1 MKPMLAGMQMSG
13 RPDEPIGTEAT
24 LWGWDGF
31 LPRSYLFS
39 ADPLAIKPR
48 SLREVAVPRGHLFV
62 SPDYECCVQRLG
74 TSLIILIGHC
84 VDLSEPEKREAD
96 IAASLLQQAQH
107 DGIDRMLVQTD
118 DLFGRF
124 AVICHI
130 AGQWH
135 AFADACAT
143 RTIYF
148 AEDRAAIAS
157 HSTLLGE
164 LTGAAPRADIF
175 RHFWCALPGNAS
187 PVEGVRILPAN
198 FVLDLGT
205 RTIRRFWPRRAR
217 VERTT
222 SDVVDEVDSLL
233 GKAADAVVAR
243 WKPALSLT
251 AGLDSRLSL
260 SVYHGF
266 RELLT
271 FTYER
276 HSDDTRDFEVARE
289 LSRRLG
295 IEHRRLPPVDRSRA
309 QKAYEMADR
318 IVDCAIDRNIAPIC
332 LSGLQDIDE
341 PLIHVRSSL
350 AEIGR
355 AFWRYHPGM
364 PTRFDPSNWM
374 QVALAKSKIDLP
386 HRQKAIA
393 LMRDEMPRFFST
405 VGYDSLDPRSPE
417 IMGYDAW
424 DLAYVEHR
432 MSTWHGPALL
442 AYDMISDTSIIFNF
456 RRLLEL
462 LLSVPLPDRRQAALF
477 RAIIKRRCPQI
488 SGVPINPRPRR
499 SIGQLMTG
507 VYRQLKRRTRLIQ
520 AVEGHFSH

>member
-1 MKPMLAGMQMSG
+1 MSG

-24 LWGWDGF
+24 HWSWDGY
-31 LPRSYLFS
+31 LPKSYLFS
-39 ADPLAIKPR
+39 ADPIAAKPQ
-48 SLREVAVPRGHLFV
+48 SLREVPLPRGHLFI
-62 SPDYECCVQRLG
+62 SPDYECCVQSLG
-74 TSLIILIGHC
+74 PSLMIVIGHC
-84 VDLSEPEKREAD
+84 IDLSEPKRSEPE
-96 IAASLLQQAQH
+96 IASSLLQHAMQ
-107 DGIDRMLVQTD
+107 GIDHMLAQTD

-130 AGQWH
+130 DGRWY

-148 AEDRAAIAS
+148 AEDKPAIAS
-157 HSTLLGE
+157 HSTILGE
-164 LTGAAPRADIF
+164 LTGAAPRTDIF

-187 PVEGVRILPAN
+187 PVEGARILPAN
-198 FVLDLGT
+198 FILDLGT
-205 RTIRRFWPRRAR
+205 RNIRRFWPRRAR
-217 VERTT
+217 VERT
-222 SDVVDEVDSLL
+222 SFEVVNEIDSLL
-233 GKAADAVVAR
+233 GKAAEAVVNR
-243 WKPALSLT
+243 WRPALSLT

-260 SVYHGF
+260 SVYHSF
-266 RELLT
+266 RGLLT

-276 HSDDTRDFEVARE
+276 HSEDKTDLEVARE

-309 QKAYEMADR
+309 QKAYETADR
-318 IVDCAIDRNIAPIC
+318 IVDCAIDKNIAPIC
-332 LSGLQDIDE
+332 LAGLQDIEE
-341 PLIHVRSSL
+341 PVIQVRSSL
-350 AEIGR
+350 AEIAR

-386 HRQKAIA
+386 HREQAVA

-405 VGYDSLDPRSPE
+405 VGYDTIDPRSPE
-417 IMGYDAW
+417 IMGYDVW

-442 AYDMISDTSIIFNF
+442 AYDMVSDTSILFNF
-456 RRLLEL
+456 RRVIEL

-477 RAIIKRRCPQI
+477 RAIIRRRCPQI
-488 SGVPINPRPRR
+488 AAVPINPRPRR
-499 SIGQLMTG
+499 SIGQLVTG
-507 VYRQLKRRTRLIQ
+507 AYRQLKRRTRLIR
-520 AVEGHFSH
+520 AVEGHLSH